1 MSTIVWIGIVFD
13 IKKHHISNFSGT
25 GPGKASKKCVDRD
38 SKAGGNTGTGR
49 KIKSSVVHE
58 THAINSLNK
67 LQHVSKVYFYS
78 VADVLQGEGGKQ
90 GKNEQGVTLPGGGSP
105 GIDKINKNGACASH
119 DQERDN
125 AKSDSCNTQPGTPR
139 ISAPASELDFL
150 DLMLENSP
158 NLDSKLFHNSIRL
171 KNSLRRC
178 RENANGGSNSRSQT
192 PTQSFPITNGSLY
205 SDLSLSRKVADNQ
218 RAKRREER
226 DSFNIT
232 ASSLIGSS
240 CNEMDSFDNP
250 LDASQLNSSGE
261 CYSPSRSNL
270 SSSFLDTSSTSF
282 SPSTS
287 SSSSNSTFNSS
298 ISYSP
303 SDSPR
308 IFLPNSGQPMRMLEK
323 SAMFSMTPKSMNLNN
338 NSNSDMKNNKNEGN
352 TLKNQDF
359 ALNLDRWVCL
369 FYKH

>member
-1 MSTIVWIGIVFD
+1 MILAETKTLLND
-13 IKKHHISNFSGT
+13 NFSGT
-25 GPGKASKKCVDRD
+25 GSGKASKKAGDRD
-38 SKAGGNTGTGR
+38 SKAGGNNGTGR

-78 VADVLQGEGGKQ
+78 VADVLQGEGGKE
-90 GKNEQGVTLPGGGSP
+90 GNNEQGVTLPGGSAGS
-105 GIDKINKNGACASH
+105 DKNNKNGGRLSH
-119 DQERDN
+119 DQEREY
-125 AKSDSCNTQPGTPR
+125 AKLDSCNTQPGTPR

-158 NLDSKLFHNSIRL
+158 NLDSKLFHNSVRL

-178 RENANGGSNSRSQT
+178 RENANGGSNPRSQT

-205 SDLSLSRKVADNQ
+205 SDLSLSRKVADSQ

-232 ASSLIGSS
+232 ATSLIGSS

-261 CYSPSRSNL
+261 CYSPTRSNI

-308 IFLPNSGQPMRMLEK
+308 IFPPNSRQPMRMLEK
-323 SAMFSMTPKSMNLNN
+323 SAMFSMTPKSVNLNN
-338 NSNSDMKNNKNEGN
+338 NSNSDNKINKNEGN
-352 TLKNQDF
+352 GLKNQDL
-359 ALNLDRWVCL
+359 ALNLDR
-369 FYKH
+369 